1 MKNEVIVYLSSVLN
15 LHKHPQKEKTLR
27 SFGEGAL
34 RSGALTHFETK
45 FKYEPSKLAV
55 ILGWVSQ
62 EKTTPNI
69 MLRHKV
75 VNEQPKYGGRTMC
88 IDAGCWKYADPENR
102 FLRYSLDGPFYDQAE
117 YANKNSSSDKWNL
130 ISQTLG
136 VTLKDWK
143 FKNQYILIC
152 MQRDGGFSMK
162 NLNPMEWL
170 KDKITEIRRYS
181 DRPIVIR
188 PHPGKP
194 QDFSKFVGKNISV
207 MNSTETSLVDSLQK
221 AHCAVFFNSSSAVA
235 AVCEGIP
242 IFVDDKSCVAW
253 EVANKSLKN
262 LEIPEIYAREQW
274 IYDLASAHWSDD
286 EGKIGRIY
294 EKFKPYLG

>member
-1 MKNEVIVYLSSVLN
+1 MRNDVTVYLSSVLN
-15 LHKHPQKEKTLR
+15 LQKHPQKEKTLR
-27 SFGEGAL
+27 SFAEGAM
-34 RSGALTHFETK
+34 RTGALTHLENRY
-45 FKYEPSKLAV
+45 KYEPTKLAV
-55 ILGWVSQ
+55 ILGWVSS

-88 IDAGCWKYADPENR
+88 IDAGCWKYTDPHNR

-117 YANKNSSSDKWNL
+117 YANKNSNAEKWNL
-130 ISQTLG
+130 ISQTLDL
-136 VTLKDWK
+136 TLKDWK
-143 FKNQYILIC
+143 LKNRYILVC

-162 NLNPMEWL
+162 NLNPLEWL
-170 KDKITEIRRYS
+170 KDKIKEIRQYS

-194 QDFSKFVGKNISV
+194 QDFSKFVTKDVTV
-207 MNSTETSLVDSLQK
+207 MNSLETSLVDSLQG
-221 AHCAVFFNSSSAVA
+221 AHCAIFFNSSSAVA
-235 AVCEGIP
+235 AICEGVP

-253 EVANKSLKN
+253 DVANKTLKD
-262 LEIPEIYAREQW
+262 LETPNIYERDQW
-274 IYDLASAHWSDD
+274 IYDLAAAHWSDD
-286 EGKIGRIY
+286 EGRLGRIY